1 MEKIIQSLRGQQQL
15 QEGGSQESED
25 NQYDNNYATSEK
37 MLLDEAEH
45 LYDKMIAESMSH
57 QTTDEIQN
65 TNPDHAENGVP
76 IIKVE
81 YEKNV
86 G

>member
-1 MEKIIQSLRGQQQL
+1 
-15 QEGGSQESED
+15 
-25 NQYDNNYATSEK
+25 

-45 LYDKMIAESMSH
+45 LYDKMIAETMSH
-57 QTTDEIQN
+57 QTTEEIQN
-65 TNPDHAENGVP
+65 TNSDHAENGLP

-81 YEKNV
+81 YEKYV